1 MFIDKN
7 SREELSK
14 DKLSEALDLFKKARL
29 MDKKKCVQDIIKIID
44 EKKAYTFTEP
54 KKDSNFIA
62 FGYYNYNEKL
72 YDIMEIIQP
81 DYDYLENLKKIKDK
95 DITTLTMKELET
107 YITRIIR
114 GEKFTEGLI
123 ASCIDDGT
131 FKNLLKQY
139 LKLYEKSEFEEMKKE
154 TKHEFRMWLNILNQI
169 ITEKKS
175 YGEKVNLGAKDD
187 EISAFCNE
195 VKIIFNANIP
205 QGYIKFLKNINGLD
219 FNSYVIYG
227 IDQKFL
233 QTLPNQIIHG
243 FIQHN
248 KIFHEDSRF
257 KNYFFLGSSGISW
270 YVYDYVLN
278 KFLEL
283 DSPSGE
289 VADEFND
296 FELLLEKI
304 LGEAIA

>member
-1 MFIDKN
+1 MTN
-7 SREELSK
+7 
-14 DKLSEALDLFKKARL
+14 KLQEAYELFKKARL

-44 EKKAYTFTEP
+44 EKKAYTYIEP
-54 KKDSNFIA
+54 KKVGNFIE
-62 FGYYNYNEKL
+62 FGYCNYNEKL

-81 DYDYLENLKKIKDK
+81 DYDYLENFKKIKDK
-95 DITTLTMKELET
+95 DITTLTMKEFET

-114 GEKFTEGLI
+114 GEKFVDGLI

-131 FKNLLKQY
+131 FKNLLKQF

-154 TKHEFRMWLNILNQI
+154 TKHQFKMWLNILNQI

-205 QGYIKFLKNINGLD
+205 QGYIKFLKNINGLE
-219 FNSYVIYG
+219 FNGYVIYG

-233 QTLPNQIIHG
+233 QTLTNQKIHG

-248 KIFHEDSRF
+248 KIFHENSKF
-257 KNYFFLGSSGISW
+257 KNYFFLGSGSISW
-270 YVYDYVLN
+270 YVYDYVLD
-278 KFLEL
+278 KFFEL
-283 DSPSGE
+283 DNPSGE
-289 VADEFND
+289 VVDEFND

-304 LGEAIA
+304 LSKAIA